1 MFGSMPVALVML
13 RLVAASQSAPGGLS
27 QDQLFATIAA
37 EDGFYDDALPQDLSD
52 GGGDTV
58 TLSLMQKEGVYL
70 YRTAQAPAAAEVPLC
85 QRPKVKCYGEDELSS
100 PRPSEDDDS
109 LAFVQTGAEV
119 FSSSRADA
127 VRSSFAVDADGEVT
141 SASAHPIP
149 TRGVASG
156 MTTVVVSAVGNTME
170 L

>member
-1 MFGSMPVALVML
+1 MFGSMPIALVML

-27 QDQLFATIAA
+27 QEQLFATIAA
-37 EDGFYDDALPQDLSD
+37 EDGFYEDALPQDISD
-52 GGGDTV
+52 GGGDAV

-70 YRTAQAPAAAEVPLC
+70 YRTAQAPATAEVPLC
-85 QRPKVKCYGEDELSS
+85 QRPKVQCYGEDELSS
-100 PRPSEDDDS
+100 PRPSEDDS

-119 FSSSRADA
+119 FSSSRAGA

-141 SASAHPIP
+141 SASAHPVP
-149 TRGVASG
+149 SRGAASG
-156 MTTVVVSAVGNTME
+156 MTTVVVSAGGNTME